1 MNKIKKYIKSLAIT
15 ISTIIILSI
24 IINTLN
30 YINILNQNTYKILII
45 TSSSIAT
52 LLGTYYLG
60 KQTKQKGYLEGI
72 KYGIIITTLFITL
85 ALITKQNINIESILY
100 YLILITTSIIGAMIG
115 INRKKEEKNLS

>member
-1 MNKIKKYIKSLAIT
+1 MNKIKNYIKSITIT

-24 IINTLN
+24 LINALN

-60 KQTKQKGYLEGI
+60 TQTKQKGYLEGI

-100 YLILITTSIIGAMIG
+100 YLILITTSIIGSMIG
-115 INRKKEEKNLS
+115 INRKKEEKSLS

>member
-1 MNKIKKYIKSLAIT
+1 MNKIKKYIKSIT
-15 ISTIIILSI
+15 ITTSTIIILSI

-72 KYGIIITTLFITL
+72 KYGIIITILFITL

-100 YLILITTSIIGAMIG
+100 YLILITTSIIGSMIG
-115 INRKKEEKNLS
+115 INRKKEENLS